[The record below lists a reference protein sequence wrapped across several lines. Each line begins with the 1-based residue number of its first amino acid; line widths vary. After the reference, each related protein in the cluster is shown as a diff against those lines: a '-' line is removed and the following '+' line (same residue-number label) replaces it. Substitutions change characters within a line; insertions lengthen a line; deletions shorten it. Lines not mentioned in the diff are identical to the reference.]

1 MCTSQKISKMKKYVI
16 TSADGKR
23 RLTQTTYPSRE
34 EAGDALMYY
43 IDTNNAGYPKG
54 DDNYLNPFDF
64 TLVEV
69 ESEDANELVTDLD
82 SAKKVLDFKLND
94 GLTLVHGSA
103 GRCAIDAKKA
113 AWLVRSVDNENLKA
127 LIVLNKLF
135 ILARAWNKVDGFV
148 PNFLDNGQRK
158 YYPYFVRDPGDAKHI
173 IVNVS
178 VTVGCDALC
187 LNRICFKSEKRAMQF
202 GEKFIDLF
210 KQVLLK

>member
-1 MCTSQKISKMKKYVI
+1 
-16 TSADGKR
+16 
-23 RLTQTTYPSRE
+23 
-34 EAGDALMYY
+34 MYY

-54 DDNYLNPFDF
+54 NANYLNPFDF
-64 TLVEV
+64 ILVEV
-69 ESEDANELVTDLD
+69 ESKDANELVTEFD

-94 GLTLVHGSA
+94 GLTLVHGLA

-113 AWLVRSVDNENLKA
+113 AWLVRNVDNENLKA

-158 YYPYFVRDPGDAKHI
+158 HYPYFVRDPGDAKQI
-173 IVNVS
+173 IVNTS

-187 LNRICFKSEKRAMQF
+187 LNRICFKSEKRAKQF
-202 GEKFIDLF
+202 GEQFIDLF
-210 KQVLLK
+210 KQILLK

>member
-1 MCTSQKISKMKKYVI
+1 MKKYII

-64 TLVEV
+64 ILVEV
-69 ESEDANELVTDLD
+69 ESKDANELATDLD

-94 GLTLVHGSA
+94 GLTLVHGLA
-103 GRCAIDAKKA
+103 GKCAIDAKKA

-127 LIVLNKLF
+127 LIALNKLF

-158 YYPYFVRDPGDAKHI
+158 YYPHFVCDPGDAKHI
-173 IVNVS
+173 IVNAS
-178 VTVGCDALC
+178 VTVDCDALC

-202 GEKFIDLF
+202 GEQFIDLF

>member
-1 MCTSQKISKMKKYVI
+1 MKRYAIVY
-16 TSADGKR
+16 TDGSNR
-23 RLTQTTYPSRE
+23 RLTQIDYPSRK

-43 IDTNNAGYPKG
+43 IDTNNEGRPKG
-54 DDNYLNPFDF
+54 DADYLNPFDF

-69 ESEDANELVTDLD
+69 ESKDANELVTDFD

-94 GLTLVHGSA
+94 GFILIRGLA

-113 AWLVRSVDNENLKA
+113 GWLVRSVDNENLKA

-135 ILARAWNKVDGFV
+135 ILARAWNKVDEFV

-158 YYPYFVRDPGDAKHI
+158 YYPYFVRDPGDAKQI
-173 IVNVS
+173 IVNAS
-178 VTVGCDALC
+178 STVNCDALC

-202 GEKFIDLF
+202 GEQFISLF
-210 KQVLLK
+210 KQILLK